1 MERKTLHKR
10 KGQWVTLS
18 TSIIVAS
25 LAVSSGSVLAEEVD
39 FTRGSSTIY
48 GNSQLQASDSSNE
61 IHPVEEDESL
71 QAEQEETRQETQAD
85 LTSGDHHKDVSQRDL
100 LAYVVAQEAGSNSQ
114 EGIDAVLSTI
124 YNRADANNSSAYEE
138 ITKPYQFTAYG
149 SEAWRKRQN
158 EDLTKVY
165 ASIDKH
171 EAGTRTHQYQNFLA
185 SNYFYNS
192 PEWKGHKNAANADLS
207 SYVSSKQDIGG
218 NTFFTPSSNFP
229 YKKAET
235 VEKENAPVR
244 SRNQSLYKNTEGYQV
259 KPGDTLYSIAK
270 RNNLSV
276 DQLKNLNHLT
286 SNMLRSGQVL
296 KVSNG
301 QASSTFPAKKETSKP
316 AHSRATKAGQTPA
329 KTVTVKKGE
338 YLYLIAQR
346 HGLSVDQLKAMNKLT
361 SNVLHSGQVLRVS
374 NGQAPSSSPV
384 KKETSKP
391 THSRATKA
399 GQTPA
404 KTVTVKKGEY
414 LYLIAQRHG
423 LSVDQLKA
431 MNKLTSNVL
440 HSGQVL
446 RVSNGQAPSSSP
458 VKKETSKPTHSRA
471 TKAGQTPAKTVT
483 VKKGEYLY
491 LIAQRHGL
499 SVDQLKAMNK
509 LTSNVLHSGQVL
521 RVSNG
526 QAPSSSPV
534 KKETSKP
541 THSRATKA
549 GQTPAKTVTVKKGE
563 YLYLIAQ
570 RHGLSV
576 DQLKAMNKLTSNVLH
591 SGQVLKVSNGSTS
604 RVNKEKIQN
613 PKPSETGQETK
624 KDIIKKQAKTVTV
637 QRGDYLYKIARE
649 NGLTV
654 DQLKTL
660 NNLSSN
666 IVYAGQVLKLD
677 QGTTYSPITNPKPG
691 QTAPSNEKLP
701 NLANANSR
709 QVNYDVKLNSKNEPL
724 RKSLSS
730 NAGSVNSVSYFGQRF
745 TVTRE
750 LNQEGQKFL
759 ELTQNGQVI
768 GYVRS
773 NAAVQVPQGQKVI
786 YLDAGHGGSETGA
799 YSFGVAEKNLN
810 LNITRQLSN
819 LLRGQGY
826 KVIESRTNDV
836 AIPLKQRT
844 VQSNQIM
851 PDLYISVHHN
861 AMPQNKR
868 GTSAGIE
875 TLYHNSS
882 IDEPGYMTPSHHKYT
897 NLQSEDKRL
906 ASIIQSNLVQST
918 GAVNRGTRA
927 ENLHVTRTSDVPSVL
942 VELGFQDNASEFKKL
957 TSPAYQTRLV
967 RGLLNGINQYLN

>member
-71 QAEQEETRQETQAD
+71 QAEQEETRQETQVD

-391 THSRATKA
+391 AHSRTTK
-399 GQTPA
+399 P
-404 KTVTVKKGEY
+404 
-414 LYLIAQRHG
+414 
-423 LSVDQLKA
+423 
-431 MNKLTSNVL
+431 
-440 HSGQVL
+440 
-446 RVSNGQAPSSSP
+446 
-458 VKKETSKPTHSRA
+458 
-471 TKAGQTPAKTVT
+471 
-483 VKKGEYLY
+483 
-491 LIAQRHGL
+491 
-499 SVDQLKAMNK
+499 
-509 LTSNVLHSGQVL
+509 
-521 RVSNG
+521 
-526 QAPSSSPV
+526 
-534 KKETSKP
+534 
-541 THSRATKA
+541 

-613 PKPSETGQETK
+613 PKPIQAGQETK

-637 QRGDYLYKIARE
+637 QKGDYLYKIARE

-654 DQLKTL
+654 DQLKAL

-691 QTAPSNEKLP
+691 QTAPTNEKLP

-730 NAGSVNSVSYFGQRF
+730 NVGSVNSVSYFGQRF

-799 YSFGVAEKNLN
+799 YSFGVAEKDLN

-836 AIPLKQRT
+836 AMPLKQRT

>member
-301 QASSTFPAKKETSKP
+301 QASSTSPAKKETSKP
-316 AHSRATKAGQTPA
+316 AHSRATKTQ
-329 KTVTVKKGE
+329 
-338 YLYLIAQR
+338 
-346 HGLSVDQLKAMNKLT
+346 
-361 SNVLHSGQVLRVS
+361 
-374 NGQAPSSSPV
+374 
-384 KKETSKP
+384 
-391 THSRATKA
+391 
-399 GQTPA
+399 
-404 KTVTVKKGEY
+404 
-414 LYLIAQRHG
+414 
-423 LSVDQLKA
+423 
-431 MNKLTSNVL
+431 
-440 HSGQVL
+440 
-446 RVSNGQAPSSSP
+446 
-458 VKKETSKPTHSRA
+458 
-471 TKAGQTPAKTVT
+471 
-483 VKKGEYLY
+483 
-491 LIAQRHGL
+491 
-499 SVDQLKAMNK
+499 
-509 LTSNVLHSGQVL
+509 
-521 RVSNG
+521 
-526 QAPSSSPV
+526 
-534 KKETSKP
+534 
-541 THSRATKA
+541 
-549 GQTPAKTVTVKKGE
+549 QTPAKTVTVKKGE

-604 RVNKEKIQN
+604 RVNKETIQN
-613 PKPSETGQETK
+613 PKPSKTGQETK
-624 KDIIKKQAKTVTV
+624 KDIIKRQAKTVTV